1 MRDLQFHYDW
11 LNNMQ
16 TIITESRGMSSSSQ
30 MPELRF
36 IAVPGAAATSGQQRR
51 LAYWE
56 WAPQPG
62 ADAHRVVVCVHG
74 LSRQGRDFDVL
85 ASALSAQARVIAVDI
100 AGRGFSDWLA
110 DPMTYQVGT
119 YAVDVGT
126 LISRL
131 RSEDPALQIDWVGT
145 SMGGLIGMA
154 LAAQPAIG
162 IRRLVLN
169 DVGPVIQWDALRRI
183 GTYLGLNPS
192 FASEQEAA
200 DYLWSISASFGPHG
214 REQWMALSRPMLRER
229 EGRWWLHY
237 DPALAVPI
245 RALTDGMD
253 EAAGRKAVVD
263 GEAALWA
270 LYDAISAP
278 TLLLRGAV
286 SDLLTRETA
295 KAMSERGPRAQCVEF
310 PGVGHAPT
318 LVAQD
323 QVETVAGFLALA

>member
-1 MRDLQFHYDW
+1 
-11 LNNMQ
+11 
-16 TIITESRGMSSSSQ
+16 MSSSSP

-36 IAVPGAAATSGQQRR
+36 IAVPGAAAATGQPRR
-51 LAYWE
+51 LAYWD
-56 WAPQPG
+56 WQPQSQ

-85 ASALSAQARVIAVDI
+85 ATALSAQARVIAVDI
-100 AGRGFSDWLA
+100 AGRGCSDWLA
-110 DPMTYQVGT
+110 DPMAYQVGT
-119 YAVDVGT
+119 YAADLGALVA
-126 LISRL
+126 RL
-131 RSEDPALQIDWVGT
+131 RSDDPALQIDWVGT

-154 LAAQPAIG
+154 LAAQPAVG
-162 IRRLVLN
+162 ICRLVLN

-183 GTYLGLNPS
+183 GAYLGLNPS

-200 DYLWSISASFGPHG
+200 DYLWSISAGFGPHD

-229 EGRWWLHY
+229 QGRWWLHY

-245 RALTDGMD
+245 RALTHGVD
-253 EAAGRKAVVD
+253 EAVGRKAVAD

-270 LYDAISAP
+270 LYDAISAR
-278 TLLLRGAV
+278 TLLLRGAD

-295 KAMSERGPRAQCVEF
+295 RTMSERGPRAQCIEF

-318 LVAQD
+318 LVAPD
-323 QVETVAGFLALA
+323 QVAVVVGFLGQP

>member
-1 MRDLQFHYDW
+1 
-11 LNNMQ
+11 
-16 TIITESRGMSSSSQ
+16 MSSSSQ

-253 EAAGRKAVVD
+253 EAAGRNAVVD

-286 SDLLTRETA
+286 SDLLTPETA

>member
-1 MRDLQFHYDW
+1 
-11 LNNMQ
+11 
-16 TIITESRGMSSSSQ
+16 MSGSSQ

-36 IAVPGAAATSGQQRR
+36 VDVPGPVANSGQQRR
-51 LAYWE
+51 LAYWD
-56 WAPQPG
+56 WMPQQG

-85 ASALSAQARVIAVDI
+85 ASALTAQARVIAVDV

-119 YAVDVGT
+119 YAADVGS
-126 LISRL
+126 LIARL
-131 RSEDPALQIDWVGT
+131 RSENPMLQIDWIGT

-154 LAAQPAIG
+154 LAAQPAMG
-162 IRRLVLN
+162 FRRLVLN
-169 DVGPVIQWDALRRI
+169 DVGPVLQWEALRRI

-200 DYLWSISASFGPHG
+200 DYLWSISTGFGPHCQQ
-214 REQWMALSRPMLRER
+214 QWMALSRPMLRER

-245 RALTDGMD
+245 RALTDMD
-253 EAAGRKAVVD
+253 ESVGRQVVAD

-278 TLLLRGAV
+278 TLLLRGAD

-295 KAMSERGPRAQCVEF
+295 KAMSERGPRARCVEF
-310 PGVGHAPT
+310 QGVGHAPT
-318 LVAQD
+318 LVVPD
-323 QVETVAGFLALA
+323 QVAAVVGFLERA